1 MSTDQRRKLR
11 FNSVDDAIGEAERLV
26 AAERAGQ
33 LQCVGN
39 WKLGQ
44 ALGHLATWANFAL
57 DGYPPELHP
66 PLPVRLI
73 ARLMKNSVL
82 NKGMMPGMRI
92 GRLPGGTVGLDPME
106 PEEGL
111 RRLRAALER
120 LRTTPPTIP
129 NPAFGP
135 LTHEQWIALNLRHAE
150 LHLSF
155 QCPRAS

>member
-1 MSTDQRRKLR
+1 MPRKQRRKLH
-11 FNSVDDAIGEAERLV
+11 FDSIDDAISEAERLV
-26 AAERAGQ
+26 AAERAGR
-33 LQCVGN
+33 LECIGN
-39 WKLGQ
+39 WQPGQ

-57 DGYPPELHP
+57 DGYPPQLHP

-73 ARLMKNSVL
+73 ARLMKNSIL
-82 NKGMMPGMRI
+82 TKGMMPGMRI
-92 GRLPGGTVGLDPME
+92 GKLPGGTVGLEPLE

-111 RRLRAALER
+111 HRFRAAFER

-155 QCPRAS
+155 QCPRQS